1 MRPFARSQLFL
12 RSGSRFNEEGVASG
26 SLLPSDCCSRP
37 LDAGDKGAIRRW
49 LSDASDPLGLL
60 SAGSRAVVAVL
71 AEEGSSEPP
80 GFGGAR
86 RLLED
91 AA

>member
-26 SLLPSDCCSRP
+26 SLLPSDSFSRP
-37 LDAGDKGAIRRW
+37 LDAGDKGAM
-49 LSDASDPLGLL
+49 AE
-60 SAGSRAVVAVL
+60 SRAVVAVL
-71 AEEGSSEPP
+71 EEEGSAAA

>member
-26 SLLPSDCCSRP
+26 SLLPSDSFSRP
-37 LDAGDKGAIRRW
+37 LDAGDKGAR
-49 LSDASDPLGLL
+49 GLL
-60 SAGSRAVVAVL
+60 SAESAVVAVL
-71 AEEGSSEPP
+71 EEEGSAAA